1 MKNIIKFLSIVFV
14 FTCVSCEDVNLPYEE
29 VPDVELQEG
38 EYIKTVNISLDCE
51 EDSLATKVY
60 TNYIRK
66 AQYFV
71 YRSVDGGNYR
81 YYGTSIAT
89 GSGGSGV
96 KMPFLFSDQ
105 HDYRYQVLVYSN
117 FNKDFASPPSD
128 SEVLLKDQYI
138 SDNTP
143 FLQRIGSYEGITK
156 DNTTVSIPVTRLP
169 CVLNI
174 NQICLHLPGN
184 YNLGEVTLDRC
195 FLSNVS
201 GDYAKTTKLNTDGT
215 HTATDCK
222 LICVDTNS
230 WKQSGTNYFKW
241 SGVGIVACY
250 DTSVQLVVQMTCNGT
265 VRYFKFSIDGLSPT
279 TNKSINL
286 NISLW

>member
-1 MKNIIKFLSIVFV
+1 MKNIIKFLSLAFV

-51 EDSLATKVY
+51 EDSLETKVY
-60 TNYIRK
+60 TNYIQK

-71 YRSVDGGNYR
+71 YRSVDGGNYT
-81 YYGTSIAT
+81 YYGQT
-89 GSGGSGV
+89 GSGGSGGSSQ

-105 HDYRYQVLVYSN
+105 HVYTYKVIVYCN
-117 FNKDFASPPSD
+117 FNNDFTSPPSD
-128 SEVLLKDQYI
+128 SEVLLKNHYI
-138 SDNTP
+138 SATLPN
-143 FLQRIGSYEGITK
+143 LQRIGSYEGITK

-169 CVLNI
+169 CVLRI
-174 NQICLHLPGN
+174 NQIYLHLPGN
-184 YNLGEVTLDRC
+184 YNLGEVTLDRV
-195 FLSNVS
+195 FLANVS

-215 HTATDCK
+215 HTATDCEV
-222 LICVDTNS
+222 ICWDANS
-230 WKQSGTNYFKW
+230 WKLRGTNYFRW
-241 SGVGIVACY
+241 SSGGILACY

-265 VRYFKFSIDGLSPT
+265 VRYFKFFIDGLSPT

-286 NISLW
+286 NISQW